1 MKIAK
6 KFAQLLG
13 DNMER
18 IKEKLGKEIDS
29 IRRFINDLEE
39 LERQN
44 NEFADPSDE
53 LNEAYDLLYAYKLVY
68 FDMFG
73 EDY

>member
-13 DNMER
+13 DNMQL

-29 IRRFINDLEE
+29 IRCFINELEE

-44 NEFADPSDE
+44 NEFADPSDD
-53 LNEAYDLLYAYKLVY
+53 LNEAYDLLDAYKLVY

>member
-13 DNMER
+13 DNMQL

-44 NEFADPSDE
+44 NEFADPSDD
-53 LNEAYDLLYAYKLVY
+53 LNEAYDLLDAYKLVY